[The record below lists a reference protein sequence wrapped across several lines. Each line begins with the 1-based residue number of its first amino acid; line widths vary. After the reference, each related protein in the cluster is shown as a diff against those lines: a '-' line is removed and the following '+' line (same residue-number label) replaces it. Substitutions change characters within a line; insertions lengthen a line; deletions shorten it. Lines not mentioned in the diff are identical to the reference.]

1 MKKLLC
7 LLAAAGGFTAL
18 AAPAHAQFAKP
29 EDAIKY
35 RQAAFTL
42 MGNNM
47 GRINGQLKAGTP
59 NVQAIQ
65 QAASVVEFASKLPY
79 EAFIPGSET
88 GGNPATRAKEAVFKD
103 TDKVKK
109 LAEDMQAAVA
119 KLNTAAKGGDVAA
132 IRAAFGDAGKSCKA
146 CHDDYRKE

>member
-7 LLAAAGGFTAL
+7 LLAAAGGLSAL

-35 RQAAFTL
+35 RQAAMFL

-47 GRINGQLKAGTP
+47 GRIGGQLKAATP

-65 QAASVVEFASKLPY
+65 QAAATIEFASKLPY

-88 GGNPATRAKEAVFKD
+88 GGNPATRVKESVFKD
-103 TDKVKK
+103 SDKFKQQAEKMQGDVMK
-109 LAEDMQAAVA
+109 LSA
-119 KLNTAAKGGDVAA
+119 AAKGGDVAA
-132 IRAAFGDAGKSCKA
+132 IRAAFGDVGKACKG